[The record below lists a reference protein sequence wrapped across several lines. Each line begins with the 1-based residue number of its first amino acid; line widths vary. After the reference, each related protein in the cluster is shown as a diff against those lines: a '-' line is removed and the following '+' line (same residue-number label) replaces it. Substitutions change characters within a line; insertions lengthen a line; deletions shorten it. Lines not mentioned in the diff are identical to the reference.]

1 MSSLEI
7 KIIKRILNEFRMPEK
22 ELNLDLNTKLSSVE
36 VSKAL
41 DDAIGNKHVNGKP
54 YPAWLKSVKEDS
66 IKKIKLTVASFK
78 KFLKTEIADVSNNED
93 VLSIWRSFYLF
104 TSASVAAIRDPSK
117 YNAKKAVN
125 FTKDGEAAADLPF
138 KFNDDDIFLHLVD
151 FTPTKQDYE
160 NASAILK
167 YAASS
172 KIKVYDEIHRGI
184 TVPKQVCAS
193 LAPGIQFQNWP
204 ISSWTLDRA
213 IAVQFSRA
221 NYDYET
227 EQRIILTV
235 KGCEYGCAVGEAT
248 NFQNEEEVVMGKK
261 LEIVE
266 VIAPRPSVA
275 NVYLVECKVIK

>member
-7 KIIKRILNEFRMPEK
+7 KIIKRLLNEFRMPEK
-22 ELNLDLNTKLSSVE
+22 ELNLDLNTKLSPAV

-78 KFLKTEIADVSNNED
+78 KFIKTEIADVSNHED

-117 YNAKKAVN
+117 YDAKKAIN
-125 FTKDGEAAADLPF
+125 FTKDSAAVAVLPYEL
-138 KFNDDDIFLHLVD
+138 KDDDRFLHLVD

-184 TVPKQVCAS
+184 TVPKQVRAS

-204 ISSWTLDRA
+204 ISSWTLDRK
-213 IAVQFSRA
+213 IAMIFSKTD
-221 NYDYET
+221 YDYET
-227 EQRIILTV
+227 ENRIILTV
-235 KGCEYGCAVGEAT
+235 KGCEYGCAVGDAT
-248 NFQNEEEVVMGKK
+248 NYQNEEEIVMGKK

-266 VIAPRPSVA
+266 VIAPRASVG
-275 NVYLVECKVIK
+275 NVYLVECKVIN